1 MKITNYQAKIF
12 QMYADGNT
20 IPKIAVKLNKTQ
32 SSVHGVMW
40 YVKFKYK
47 FPTFTNV
54 VADLIRKGIID

>member
-1 MKITNYQAKIF
+1 
-12 QMYADGNT
+12 MYADGNT
-20 IPKIAVKLNKTQ
+20 IPKIASKLNKSQ
-32 SSVHGVMW
+32 CSVHGVMW